1 MSDSGPTSPAS
12 VKRLNGKDMLRLLG
26 AVLFLVIIYVFVQQS
41 FGDLSNDPSF
51 LIFAA
56 VVGGYMA
63 MNIGANDVANN
74 VGPAVGSGALGL
86 GAAIIIAFI
95 AEAAGALIAGGD
107 VVSTIKSGIIDPSY
121 FEGELEVFV
130 WVMASALFAAA
141 LWLNLATFIGAPVST
156 THSIVGGVMGAGI
169 AAGGWAIADWSE
181 VSRIVASWVIS
192 PAMGGGIAAL
202 TLYFV
207 KRTVLYQNDIEGS
220 AKKIVPLLVGV
231 MAWSFSTYLIL
242 KGLKKII
249 PFEFLPALGVGFVIG
264 LGVLA
269 LTAALVRRAPK
280 VEKNTKKGVDH
291 LFMIPLIVAATLLSF
306 AHGANDVANAVGPL
320 AAINT
325 AVQSGEIASKAGIP
339 LWVMLVGAAGI
350 AVGLALYGPKLI
362 RTVGSEITTLNMTRA
377 FCVALAAAI
386 TVIIA
391 SQLGLPV
398 SSTHITI
405 GGIFGIGFL
414 REALQAREKARDV
427 WVAQTF
433 GVAADFTARYE
444 AAVLN
449 ERRGLMKEFAAQT
462 SGPTA
467 RDWRAMKKKH
477 RPRLVERKLLLKIVA
492 AWVLTV
498 PLAGLLSAV
507 IFFIMRALFG

>member
-1 MSDSGPTSPAS
+1 MSESIAASPRKITS
-12 VKRLNGKDMLRLLG
+12 KGTFRLLG
-26 AVLFLVIIYVFVQQS
+26 AALFLAVIYAFVQQR
-41 FGDLSNDPSF
+41 FGGLSGDPSF

-86 GAAIIIAFI
+86 GAAIFIAFI
-95 AEAAGALIAGGD
+95 CEAAGALIAGGD
-107 VVSTIKSGIIDPSY
+107 VVSTIKSGIIDPDY
-121 FEGELEVFV
+121 FAGDLQTFV
-130 WVMASALFAAA
+130 WVMSAALLSAA

-169 AAGGWAIADWSE
+169 AAGGWAIADWGQ

-207 KRTVLYQNDIEGS
+207 KRTVLYQKDIEGA
-220 AKKIVPLLVGV
+220 AKNVVPLLVGI

-242 KGLKKII
+242 KGLKKIMKVD
-249 PFEFLPALGVGFVIG
+249 FLPALGVGFVIG
-264 LGVLA
+264 ASVLA
-269 LTAALVRRAPK
+269 LTALLLRREPK
-280 VEKNTKKGVDH
+280 VAKEREKGVDH
-291 LFMIPLIVAATLLSF
+291 LFMIPLIIAAALLSF

-325 AVQSGEIASKAGIP
+325 AIQSGEIASKAGIP
-339 LWVMLVGAAGI
+339 FWIMLVGASGI

-362 RTVGSEITTLNMTRA
+362 RTVGAEITALNMTRA

-414 REALQAREKARDV
+414 REGLHARQKARDI
-427 WVAQTF
+427 WVSQTF
-433 GVAADFTARYE
+433 GAAADFTARYE

-449 ERRGLMKEFAAQT
+449 DRKVLMREFAQQA

-467 RDWRAMKKKH
+467 EDWRAMKKKH
-477 RPRLVERKLLLKIVA
+477 RPRLVERTLLMKIVA
-492 AWVLTV
+492 AWILTV
-498 PLAGLLSAV
+498 PLAAILSAIV
-507 IFFIMRALFG
+507 FFIMRAMFSG